1 MLERWSR
8 RPKSPHSI
16 AQRSR
21 IVLLAAD
28 GLTNNA
34 VAERVGV
41 SRAPTCRWGSS
52 APSGEPDREP

>member
-1 MLERWSR
+1 V
-8 RPKSPHSI
+8 
-16 AQRSR
+16 AQRAR

-41 SRAPTCRWGSS
+41 NQATVVKNGGV
-52 APSGEPDREP
+52 SGVLCKWVATVIG